1 MRLILVAAMLGTCTL
16 FQPLSAC
23 INDSATK
30 TDEQQFV
37 SGYGDS
43 RSRRAA
49 MNRFDPGMLLLL
61 VPSLAL
67 VGLGYFWLRQE
78 RLAAKRPSRTTG
90 S

>member
-1 MRLILVAAMLGTCTL
+1 MRLILAAILVGCTL
-16 FQPLSAC
+16 CQSLPAC

-30 TDEQQFV
+30 ADEQQFV

-43 RSRRAA
+43 RARRAA
-49 MNRFDPGMLLLL
+49 MNRFDPGMLLLIL
-61 VPSLAL
+61 PSLTL

-78 RLAAKRPSRTTG
+78 RLAAKRPTSRNE